1 VRALITN
8 DDGIDSAGL
17 RTLARAA
24 AGARAGLDVTIAAP
38 DGERSGSGAALT
50 GLAEDGRLLVD
61 KRKLDGLE
69 DVPTFAVQ
77 ASPAMIAFAGTYG
90 AFGERPEVVL
100 AGINRGPNVGR
111 AILHSGTVGA
121 ALTAASA
128 GLPAMAL
135 SLASN
140 AAAHWDTAVR
150 ATSRALEWFLPRAGV
165 PVVVNVNV
173 PDRPVSQIRG
183 LRPARLVS
191 YGAARAIIGEPGDG
205 FIPLTFSALDEAPG
219 PGTDLALIREGWVTV
234 TVLTGLAESAALDVS
249 DLGEM
254 AWP

>member
-1 VRALITN
+1 MRALITN
-8 DDGIDSAGL
+8 DDGIDSTGL

-24 AGARAGLDVTIAAP
+24 AGAGLDLTIAAP

-50 GLAEDGRLLVD
+50 GLAEGGRLLVE

-69 DVPTFAVQ
+69 EVPAFAVQ
-77 ASPAMIAFAGTYG
+77 ASPAMIAFAGSHA
-90 AFGERPEVVL
+90 AFGERPDIVL
-100 AGINRGPNVGR
+100 AGINRGPNIGR

-140 AAAHWDTAVR
+140 AAAHWATAAD
-150 ATSRALEWFLPRAGV
+150 ATSRALEWFLPRADV

-173 PDRPVSQIRG
+173 PDRPVSQIHG
-183 LRPARLVS
+183 LHPARLVS
-191 YGAARAIIGEPGDG
+191 YGAARAIIGEPGEG
-205 FIPLTFSALDEAPG
+205 FIPMTFSALDEAPG

-234 TVLTGLAESAALDVS
+234 TVLTGLTESTALDVS
-249 DLGEM
+249 ALGEM